1 MGAVTKAM
9 RAREKAVPLRYWD
22 IANLLRKDIQTGRY
36 KLGDRLP
43 TEEQLL
49 DTFSASRHS
58 VREALRVLTE
68 EGLLLRRPRAGST
81 VIATTAERHFTQRMA
96 SVQELLNYPNT
107 TRKTL
112 WSGYVQAT
120 HELADV
126 LKCPV
131 GATWFLLRSLRIPA
145 GTTLPV
151 CQTDI
156 YIAPQFAGVT
166 KHKKHLVI
174 PVVDQIA
181 DLYDNPADST
191 DIEISATLVTKEV
204 ASVLKVPAGSAGLN
218 VVRRYAGSD
227 GKVFEVTISVHAAQ
241 RYTYNF
247 HLKRE
252 QPVPRTKRSPH
263 VGGA

>member
-1 MGAVTKAM
+1 VKNATT
-9 RAREKAVPLRYWD
+9 AREAVAPLRYWD
-22 IANLLRKDIQTGRY
+22 IANLLRRDIQKGRY

-49 DTFSASRHS
+49 VTFGASRHS

-81 VIATTAERHFTQRMA
+81 VIATTAERHFTQRIA
-96 SVQELLNYPNT
+96 SIQELLNYPNT

-112 WSGYVQAT
+112 WSGYVQT
-120 HELADV
+120 GHELAEI

-131 GATWFLLRSLRIPA
+131 GANWFCLRSLRIPV
-145 GTTLPV
+145 GTASPI
-151 CQTDI
+151 CQVDI

-181 DLYDNPADST
+181 DLYGNPADST
-191 DIEISATLVTKEV
+191 DIEISAGIMPKEV
-204 ASVLKVPAGSAGLN
+204 ADLLHVAVNSASLN

-227 GKVFEVTISVHAAQ
+227 GKVFEVTISRHPPQ

-252 QPVPRTKRSPH
+252 QPVRAKRA
-263 VGGA
+263 GKGRAG

>member
-1 MGAVTKAM
+1 MASVKKATT
-9 RAREKAVPLRYWD
+9 AKEAAAPLRYWD
-22 IANLLRKDIQTGRY
+22 IANLLRRDIEKGRY

-49 DTFSASRHS
+49 VAFDASRHS

-81 VIATTAERHFTQRMA
+81 VIARTAERHFTQRMA

-112 WSGYVQAT
+112 WSGYVQAS
-120 HELADV
+120 HELAAI

-131 GATWFLLRSLRIPA
+131 GANWFCLRSLRIPVGSA
-145 GTTLPV
+145 MPF

-166 KHKKHLVI
+166 RHKKHLLI

-181 DLYDNPADST
+181 ELYGVQADST
-191 DIEISATLVTKEV
+191 DIEFSAGIMPKEV
-204 ASVLKVPAGSAGLN
+204 AQLLHVPLNSATLN

-227 GKVFEVTISVHAAQ
+227 GKVFEVTISMHAAQ

-252 QPVPRTKRSPH
+252 QPVRAKRAGKSA
-263 VGGA
+263 G

>member
-1 MGAVTKAM
+1 MASVKKATTAREAVT
-9 RAREKAVPLRYWD
+9 PLRYWD
-22 IANLLRKDIQTGRY
+22 IADLLRRDIQKGRY

-49 DTFSASRHS
+49 GTFGASRHS

-81 VIATTAERHFTQRMA
+81 VIATSAERHFTQRIA

-107 TRKTL
+107 TRNTL
-112 WSGYVQAT
+112 WSGYVQAS
-120 HELADV
+120 HELAAI

-131 GATWFLLRSLRIPA
+131 GANWFCLRSLRIPV
-145 GTTLPV
+145 GTTVPICHV
-151 CQTDI
+151 DI
-156 YIAPQFAGVT
+156 YIAPQFAGVM

-181 DLYDNPADST
+181 DLYNVQADST
-191 DIEISATLVTKEV
+191 DIEISAGIMPKEV
-204 ASVLKVPAGSAGLN
+204 AQQLHVPTNSASLN
-218 VVRRYAGSD
+218 VVRRYAGTD
-227 GKVFEVTISVHAAQ
+227 GKVFEVTISMHAAQ

-252 QPVPRTKRSPH
+252 QLARGKRPAK
-263 VGGA
+263 GTG